1 MSLLLININVKSKKK
16 LIPFLK
22 KIYGIGSL
30 HALQL
35 CKTLGYDVN
44 ITINN
49 LREEDIKKIN
59 SLIAIKY
66 KYPIDTELKKRK
78 YDNVQIM
85 KNIKCYKG
93 VRHLYN
99 LPVNGQKTHN
109 NAKTRG

>member
-1 MSLLLININVKSKKK
+1 MSLLLININKSSTKK

-22 KIYGIGSL
+22 QIYGIGSL
-30 HALQL
+30 HALEL
-35 CKTLGYDVN
+35 CKALGYDIN
-44 ITINN
+44 IKIYE

-59 SLIAIKY
+59 SLIAVKY
-66 KYPIDTELKKRK
+66 KYPIDTELKKKK

-93 VRHLYN
+93 IRHIYN
-99 LPVNGQKTHN
+99 LPVNGQNTHN